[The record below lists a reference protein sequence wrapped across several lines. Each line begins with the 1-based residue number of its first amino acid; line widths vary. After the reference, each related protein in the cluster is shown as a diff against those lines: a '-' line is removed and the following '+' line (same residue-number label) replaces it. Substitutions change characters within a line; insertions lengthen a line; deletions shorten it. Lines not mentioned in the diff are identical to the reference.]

1 VDIIVVVVARGLST
15 QADGS
20 LRQQQV
26 SDVLGR
32 SCATLAELTSYSL
45 RDQHHGLVCLW
56 IGPWVLS
63 YKESALAW
71 STLHNVIYL

>member
-26 SDVLGR
+26 SDVLRCSGPLVRYTGR
-32 SCATLAELTSYSL
+32 ANELFIARPTPRPRVPLDRTMGAFLQRISA
-45 RDQHHGLVCLW
+45 CLE
-56 IGPWVLS
+56 
-63 YKESALAW
+63 YF
-71 STLHNVIYL
+71 T